1 MHYNK
6 KYGGMIS
13 QEIKGELFQTL
24 SHRVRPDVNG
34 RTHKPSATLVVL
46 YTQSFNYFRSWL
58 RQLMP
63 WVGRGMA
70 VNVVCR

>member
-1 MHYNK
+1 MHYNERD
-6 KYGGMIS
+6 GGMIS
-13 QEIKGELFQTL
+13 QGIGGELSKPL

-46 YTQSFNYFRSWL
+46 CTQSFNYFRSWL

-70 VNVVCR
+70 IHVVCR